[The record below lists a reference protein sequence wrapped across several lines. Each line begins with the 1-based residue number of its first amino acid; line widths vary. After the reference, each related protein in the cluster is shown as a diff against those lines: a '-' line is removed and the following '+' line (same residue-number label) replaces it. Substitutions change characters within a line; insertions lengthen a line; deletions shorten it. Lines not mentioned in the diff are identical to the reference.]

1 MAQDRPYEDAD
12 GPEDARPDQH
22 SRRRGAAA
30 RPSPPAEARSH
41 EEYYEALRAADGS
54 SARAEPDWP
63 AGDGSAEPRRES
75 EGSGWDSVDATDRPS
90 LDALRVSPERRTHIL
105 DGDADS
111 NGGGHRHGTGRPGKT
126 EFPATWDDEKIIASI
141 LDVARR
147 PDKPPV
153 RQDWNTWLCYGTRD
167 NVEVWAVVEP
177 SADILTGWPEEGGPG
192 VVRNPRKGK

>member
-1 MAQDRPYEDAD
+1 MN
-12 GPEDARPDQH
+12 
-22 SRRRGAAA
+22 
-30 RPSPPAEARSH
+30 
-41 EEYYEALRAADGS
+41 GS
-54 SARAEPDWP
+54 STRAGPDWP

-75 EGSGWDSVDATDRPS
+75 EGSGWDSVDAPDRPP

-126 EFPATWDDEKIIASI
+126 EFPATWDDEKIIASV

-153 RQDWNTWLCYGTRD
+153 RQDWNNRWVTRGTRGD
-167 NVEVWAVVEP
+167 VEIVVVTLRDGP
-177 SADILTGWPEEGGPG
+177 IWTAWPLPGSPG
-192 VVRNPRKGK
+192 VVKNPKEL